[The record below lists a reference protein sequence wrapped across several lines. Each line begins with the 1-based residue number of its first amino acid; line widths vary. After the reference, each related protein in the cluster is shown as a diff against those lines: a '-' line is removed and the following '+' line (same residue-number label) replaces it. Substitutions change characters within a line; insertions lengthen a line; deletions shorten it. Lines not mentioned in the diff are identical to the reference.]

1 MPAYNW
7 AKSIFEKVMFKLS
20 FKLKTKDYLEKGG
33 GGNSLLRRGQEL
45 WGTDLRGQQALEGE
59 GDTRSRWSWD
69 AGRGQVTVT
78 ASSFKEFF

>member
-33 GGNSLLRRGQEL
+33 GGNSLFEKRPG
-45 WGTDLRGQQALEGE
+45 AL
-59 GDTRSRWSWD
+59 GD
-69 AGRGQVTVT
+69 
-78 ASSFKEFF
+78 